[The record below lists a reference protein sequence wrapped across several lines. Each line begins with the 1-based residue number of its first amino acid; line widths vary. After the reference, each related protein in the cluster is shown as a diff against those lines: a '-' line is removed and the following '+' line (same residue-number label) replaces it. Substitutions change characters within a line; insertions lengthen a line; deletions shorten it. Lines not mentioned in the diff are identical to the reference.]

1 MLTLIEGAE
10 IHSPVPLGQQ
20 DLLVADGR
28 IAWLGKGLTV
38 PPDWPLVR
46 VDGRGRYLVPGLVD
60 PLAHI
65 TGGGGEGGFAF
76 RTPELAAREA
86 LSAGVTTL
94 VAALG
99 TDSLTRTPAQVLG
112 KVREYRAAGV
122 SAYMYTGS
130 YHLPVKTLTGSVES
144 DIMLIPEVLGVG
156 ELAISDHRSSAPTH
170 DELARLVSEARVAG
184 LLAGKSGVSFFHV
197 GDGRGALAP
206 LRALRD
212 GTDIPLRQLYP
223 THCNRNPWLFAE
235 AIDWGRAGGW
245 VDLTTSSFPELLDD
259 GEQLAAEALV
269 ALLESDVPADRISF
283 SSDANASL
291 PRFDS
296 EGRLIELRCGQI
308 ASLWQECVRAC
319 ALGVSF
325 EVALGVVTANPARAL
340 GLAGK
345 GAIGVGLDA
354 DLLLIDPNT
363 LAIQRV
369 MSGGQWRA

>member
-38 PPDWPLVR
+38 PPDWPLAR
-46 VDGRGRYLVPGLVD
+46 VDGCGRYLVPGLVD

-112 KVREYRAAGV
+112 KVREFRAAGV

-269 ALLESDVPADRISF
+269 ALLAAGVPADRISF

-291 PRFDS
+291 PRFDG
-296 EGRLIELRCGQI
+296 EGRLVEMRCGQI

-319 ALGVSF
+319 ALGVSL
-325 EVALGVVTANPARAL
+325 EVALGVVTAHPARAL

-345 GAIGVGLDA
+345 GALGAGQDA
-354 DLLLIDPNT
+354 DLLLIDPDT
-363 LAIQRV
+363 FAIERV
-369 MSGGQWRA
+369 MSGGRWRT

>member
-10 IHSPVPLGQQ
+10 LYGPIALGRQ

-28 IAWLGKGLTV
+28 IAWMGRGLSV
-38 PPDWPLVR
+38 PADWPLAR

-65 TGGGGEGGFAF
+65 TGGGGEGGFGF

-86 LSAGVTTL
+86 LKAGVTTL

-99 TDSLTRTPAQVLG
+99 TDSLTRSPAQVLG
-112 KVREYRAAGV
+112 KVREFRAAGV
-122 SAYMYTGS
+122 SAFMYSGS

-156 ELAISDHRSSAPTH
+156 EVAISDHRSSAPTH

-184 LLAGKSGVSFFHV
+184 LLAGKSGVSFFHL

-235 AIDWGRAGGW
+235 VIEWGRAGGW
-245 VDLTTSSFPELLDD
+245 VDLTTSSFPDLLDD
-259 GEQLAAEALV
+259 GERLAADALV
-269 ALLESDVPADRISF
+269 ELLAAGVPADRISF

-308 ASLWQECVRAC
+308 DSLWQ
-319 ALGVSF
+319 ALVESCDKGVAL
-325 EVALGVVTANPARAL
+325 EVALAVVTANPARAL
-340 GLAGK
+340 GLATK
-345 GAIGVGLDA
+345 GTLAVGQDA
-354 DLLLIDPNT
+354 DLLLIDPAT
-363 LAIQRV
+363 LTIERV
-369 MSGGQWRA
+369 MSGGRWRT

>member
-112 KVREYRAAGV
+112 KVREFRAAGV

-235 AIDWGRAGGW
+235 AIDGGRAGGW

-291 PRFDS
+291 PRFDG
-296 EGRLIELRCGQI
+296 EGRLVEMRCGQI

>member
-10 IHSPVPLGQQ
+10 IHSPAPLGQQ

-28 IAWLGKGLTV
+28 IAWLGKGLTA

-76 RTPELAAREA
+76 RTPELAAGEA
-86 LSAGVTTL
+86 LAAGVTTL

-112 KVREYRAAGV
+112 KVREFRAAGV

-130 YHLPVKTLTGSVES
+130 YHLPVKTLTGRVES

-245 VDLTTSSFPELLDD
+245 IDLTTSSFPELLDD

-269 ALLESDVPADRISF
+269 ALLAAGVPADRISF

-291 PRFDS
+291 PRFDG
-296 EGRLIELRCGQI
+296 EGRLVEMRCGQI
-308 ASLWQECVRAC
+308 ASLWQECVRAS

-345 GAIGVGLDA
+345 GAIGVGQDA
-354 DLLLIDPNT
+354 DLLLIAPEH
-363 LAIQRV
+363 LAIERV
-369 MSGGQWRA
+369 MSGGQWRT

>member
-112 KVREYRAAGV
+112 KVREFRAAGV

>member
-10 IHSPVPLGQQ
+10 IHSPAPLGQQ

-76 RTPELAAREA
+76 RTPELAAGEA
-86 LSAGVTTL
+86 LAAGVTTL

-112 KVREYRAAGV
+112 KVREFRAAGV

-130 YHLPVKTLTGSVES
+130 YHLPVKTLTGRVES

-235 AIDWGRAGGW
+235 AIDWGRVGGW
-245 VDLTTSSFPELLDD
+245 IDLTTSSFPELLDD

-269 ALLESDVPADRISF
+269 ALLAAGVPADRISF

-291 PRFDS
+291 PRFDG
-296 EGRLIELRCGQI
+296 EGRLVEMRCGQI

-319 ALGVSF
+319 ALGVSL

-345 GAIGVGLDA
+345 GMIGVGQDA
-354 DLLLIDPNT
+354 DLLLIAPEH
-363 LAIQRV
+363 LAIERV
-369 MSGGQWRA
+369 MSGGQWRT

>member
-1 MLTLIEGAE
+1 MLTLIEGAQ
-10 IHSPVPLGQQ
+10 IHSPAPLGQQ

-28 IAWLGKGLTV
+28 IAWMGKGLTV
-38 PPDWPLVR
+38 PADWPLTR
-46 VDGRGRYLVPGLVD
+46 VDAGGRYLVPGLVD

-65 TGGGGEGGFAF
+65 TGGGGEGGFGF
-76 RTPELAAREA
+76 RTPELSARAALA
-86 LSAGVTTL
+86 AGVTTL

-99 TDSLTRTPAQVLG
+99 TDSLTRSPAQVLG
-112 KVREYRAAGV
+112 KVREFRAAGV
-122 SAYMYTGS
+122 SAFMYTGS
-130 YHLPVKTLTGSVES
+130 YHLPVKTLTGTVES

-245 VDLTTSSFPELLDD
+245 IDLTTSSFPELLDD

-269 ALLESDVPADRISF
+269 ALLAAGVPADRISF

-291 PRFDS
+291 PRFDG
-296 EGRLIELRCGQI
+296 EGRLVEMRCGQI

-319 ALGVSF
+319 ALGVSL

-369 MSGGQWRA
+369 MSGGQWRT

>member
-112 KVREYRAAGV
+112 KVREFRAAGV

-259 GEQLAAEALV
+259 GEQLAAEALL
-269 ALLESDVPADRISF
+269 ALLESGVSSDRISF

-296 EGRLIELRCGQI
+296 EGRLVELRCGQI

-345 GAIGVGLDA
+345 GAIAVGLDA

>member
-99 TDSLTRTPAQVLG
+99 TDSLTRTPAQLLG
-112 KVREYRAAGV
+112 KVREFRAAGV

-269 ALLESDVPADRISF
+269 ALLAAGVPADRISF

-319 ALGVSF
+319 ALGVSL
-325 EVALGVVTANPARAL
+325 EVALGAVTANPARTL

>member
-10 IHSPVPLGQQ
+10 VFTPAPLGQQ

-28 IAWLGKGLTV
+28 IAWMGKGLTV

-112 KVREYRAAGV
+112 KVREFRAAGV

-130 YHLPVKTLTGSVES
+130 YHLPVKTLTGRVES

-245 VDLTTSSFPELLDD
+245 IDLTTSSFPELLDD
-259 GEQLAAEALV
+259 GEQLAAEALA
-269 ALLESDVPADRISF
+269 ALLAAGVPADRISF

-291 PRFDS
+291 PRFDG
-296 EGRLIELRCGQI
+296 EGRLVEMRCGQI

-319 ALGVSF
+319 ALGVSL

-345 GAIGVGLDA
+345 GVIGVGQDA
-354 DLLLIDPNT
+354 DLLLIAPEH
-363 LAIQRV
+363 LAIERV
-369 MSGGQWRA
+369 MSGGQWRT